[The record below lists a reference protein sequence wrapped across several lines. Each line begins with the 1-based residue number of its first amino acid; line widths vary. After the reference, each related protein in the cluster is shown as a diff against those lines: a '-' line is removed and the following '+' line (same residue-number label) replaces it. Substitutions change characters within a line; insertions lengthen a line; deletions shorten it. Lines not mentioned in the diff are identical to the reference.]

1 MCLIFKNWILLL
13 WQKLKINFFCQS
25 SSIQFSKI
33 KKNISKTER
42 VKNVWFSPCITAILT
57 LPVFNKIVHNGK
69 NSHFFK
75 KYFTLTSHSLINI
88 FRASSTTHSP
98 HPSLDR
104 RSYRRWADV
113 AKLLD
118 EFFFEIF
125 FSARCYDGT
134 QTQAIKGGVRGVRR
148 HKKWNR
154 FSESFLFFIATE
166 LLCVRKCG
174 LFSKIV
180 DYLVGH
186 R

>member
-1 MCLIFKNWILLL
+1 MA
-13 WQKLKINFFCQS
+13 KIHF
-25 SSIQFSKI
+25 
-33 KKNISKTER
+33 
-42 VKNVWFSPCITAILT
+42 
-57 LPVFNKIVHNGK
+57 
-69 NSHFFK
+69 FFK

-88 FRASSTTHSP
+88 FHASSTTHSP

-148 HKKWNR
+148 HKK
-154 FSESFLFFIATE
+154 
-166 LLCVRKCG
+166 
-174 LFSKIV
+174 
-180 DYLVGH
+180 
-186 R
+186 